1 MTIRQTQ
8 RPGVKRTSELDAV
21 NEISNLMRGVSY
33 PKTDSSE
40 SYMVKRLD
48 KNLDLLMKNYEKLD
62 SPALVAR
69 QKQINRYMDRYAPLL
84 EENPLLSDRYTIASS
99 NLDGLI
105 RNKQIEENKTTATG
119 LQTARTNRGKYYKE
133 SLNNILGKN
142 NENLTKLNKL
152 EDIEKYIE
160 IPLNE
165 INLKAADLE
174 TIERINSSKTMIGL
188 QKEKIASYDTDKQ
201 TLQTMRNEF
210 LPKLEDFHLN
220 QGTYST
226 ADLKSLAGDIN
237 KTLVDYTEIANRL
250 ETDHAGRASKD
261 DLLKNNLNMMDQ
273 AIKLWVKE
281 ISTGDKRMS
290 FEDSEALLAAV
301 KSGDAK
307 QVEAIIQGNVT
318 GEELT
323 IKNTYDKI
331 DDGRKKLDNLK
342 VDFEKNFPVNPEDY
356 SGDMQGLTAAIENFY
371 FKSGGATQ
379 YIKDY
384 WNEDKKIKTARKN
397 IRDNATVYQQVSGV
411 NPLIG
416 TDIDAHAGRV
426 RPVKT
431 IDNIRSATNTFFEN
445 AATQYAVL
453 SNNKADIEFFR
464 GLKGLSVPE
473 IHEKFQEKI
482 NIAERADE
490 NSPFAKTLKTKY
502 ADFKNIIQEVISG
515 DASSKAQG
523 YTGFEDFYE
532 NKYKNFEKV
541 N

>member
-445 AATQYAVL
+445 AANQYAVL
-453 SNNKADIEFFR
+453 SDNKADIEFFR